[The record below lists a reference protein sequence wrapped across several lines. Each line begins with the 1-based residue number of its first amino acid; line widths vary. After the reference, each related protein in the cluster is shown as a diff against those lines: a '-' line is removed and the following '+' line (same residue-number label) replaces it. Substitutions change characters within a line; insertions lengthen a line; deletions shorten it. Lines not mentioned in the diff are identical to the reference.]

1 MAIEDQC
8 ATAAVRRRKL
18 SRVKWEKT
26 TRRPLALP
34 SSQPFVYGNP
44 LMSSNQ
50 FSSSDASSGAKPP
63 ADRLMKLNQV
73 MTLVSLGKTLI
84 YQLVSDGGFPKP
96 LKVGS
101 NANRW
106 SENEIFSWI
115 AERAAARSA

>member
-1 MAIEDQC
+1 M
-8 ATAAVRRRKL
+8 
-18 SRVKWEKT
+18 
-26 TRRPLALP
+26 P
-34 SSQPFVYGNP
+34 
-44 LMSSNQ
+44 SNQ
-50 FSSSDASSGAKPP
+50 FSSSDASSDTKPP